1 MRHLRA
7 ARLAKRLKREA
18 KEKEEHLP
26 KELVSQADGN
36 EEGGLERERP
46 EEVNGSDLDSR
57 CSGGAGDCEITDSEG
72 QELTQ
77 ANTSALE
84 ILVASCRK
92 HGAFDRT
99 FAYQRGPEPS
109 ERTLFRRSQKERE
122 QRKAAENTPTLHT
135 FFPTVSNRLAT
146 PQATPPTGAQ
156 ALSANKRKQQEC
168 AIAITALEKKLASK
182 KEGLAMNGQT
192 LMRHQ
197 VVFFFFK
204 LHWYFRVQVQQLK
217 G

>member
-36 EEGGLERERP
+36 EEGGLEQERP
-46 EEVNGSDLDSR
+46 EEVNSSDLDSR

-84 ILVASCRK
+84 ILTASSYK
-92 HGAFDRT
+92 HGAFDNT

-109 ERTLFRRSQKERE
+109 ERTLLRRSQQERE
-122 QRKAAENTPTLHT
+122 KRKAAANTPTLHT
-135 FFPTVSNRLAT
+135 FFSTASGRHATTIQLTPT
-146 PQATPPTGAQ
+146 
-156 ALSANKRKQQEC
+156 LSTNEV
-168 AIAITALEKKLASK
+168 
-182 KEGLAMNGQT
+182 LAMDGQT
-192 LMRHQ
+192 L
-197 VVFFFFK
+197 K
-204 LHWYFRVQVQQLK
+204 
-217 G
+217 